1 MKKWQIGSIIAI
13 STVVGSLSSA
23 VLWNGMAH
31 GEWDLPGLNQQVQ
44 HLTEVSTNHEAR
56 ITNLESQVNTPAGQ
70 PTPTPEVVT
79 RVITEAAPTATPTV
93 APQATPTPIPTP
105 MPTPFVPSV
114 RVLGV
119 THQYGQLGFTC
130 EWQTSPTG
138 ATVSQYSQPDHGQD
152 PVCPTTPQ

>member
-56 ITNLESQVNTPAGQ
+56 ITNCL
-70 PTPTPEVVT
+70 
-79 RVITEAAPTATPTV
+79 
-93 APQATPTPIPTP
+93 
-105 MPTPFVPSV
+105 
-114 RVLGV
+114 L
-119 THQYGQLGFTC
+119 Y
-130 EWQTSPTG
+130 TSP
-138 ATVSQYSQPDHGQD
+138 SPRDS
-152 PVCPTTPQ
+152 